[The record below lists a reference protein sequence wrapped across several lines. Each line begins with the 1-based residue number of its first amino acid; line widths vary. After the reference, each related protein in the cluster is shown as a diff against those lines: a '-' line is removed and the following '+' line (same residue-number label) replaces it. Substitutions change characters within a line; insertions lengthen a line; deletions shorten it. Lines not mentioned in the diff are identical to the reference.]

1 MRKRRVATAAVVA
14 AMVGVLGFSVP
25 AFAAGGY
32 GSVKV
37 TKNEAEKTITIGNEA
52 ITRTFSWQNNK
63 LKPGK
68 IENKLDKNGGGFTPA
83 EGSEEF
89 VIQPMTPADRTEPA
103 DGTLTSV
110 KPLPGKPAV
119 KPVLSGSE
127 YDKSQGEGG
136 KGDGAQYKYAI
147 DGDPNTYWASTKQE
161 AGTAHLIVDFGA
173 EKQVKSVVYT
183 ARNSNGS
190 YNCTG
195 AITKYKLYIWK
206 DGAWKDAPVAEG
218 EFANITTKGTGE
230 ITLADSVTTQ
240 KIKLVAVKSHMWDD
254 KQKNMYANVAE
265 LEVKNDKGENIL
277 APGSSDNSWKVE
289 VSSNSTNSGDNG
301 GPQAIIDGN
310 PSTYWHS
317 RYDQGEGEKK
327 LPATITIDRGNKKDQ
342 FQTVGYLSRPTD
354 SNGNWAEF
362 EVYASDDK
370 SKLFDEANKQQAEGG
385 STTFKPLYDGMYG
398 SANAGAKWNYFA
410 LKQPVDK
417 QYVGIKVLSGKG
429 NYAAASEVD
438 LFSGEFTTTVNKEN
452 GAIKASGLTVKD
464 CTETKVDGGTMLTF
478 TFDPFEFGTDSTA
491 TVEMKVVMYDGDH
504 FMRKWI
510 ELKTTDKETRVKFI
524 DGEHLNVGKDDTTW
538 TIPTD
543 NSGVVQMPK
552 ERANLGQPFYI
563 NGMFFGSE
571 FPVADTQIVSE
582 GDAGKTARSRYWTG
596 KNFGDFKRDGQLTT
610 DGKYVS
616 WQTVCGASHSDGSD
630 IKVVQSDFFAY
641 VDAISKPSDF
651 RIQYNSWFDNMMF
664 IDDENIIESFKAVDK
679 HLSETGVRPLESYVV
694 DDGWNNYRPAE
705 GQLMGPDDIR
715 RNGEGVNT
723 DGFWTFNSKFPDG
736 LTPSSSLVKKLG
748 SNFGVWI
755 GPRGGYNYYGQ
766 LAGIMANAGK
776 GSEAG
781 GSIDVA
787 DQRYVTNF
795 KDMAID
801 WMKQYDVNYWK
812 WDGFADKAQYNAF
825 NKGDSVA
832 GYDANHQHMY
842 GGPNGY
848 FHSTDL
854 WEKWIVLFDEVWK
867 TADEEQIKDLWVSL
881 TCYVNPSPWFLQ
893 WSNSVWIQCVGDRG
907 EVHGGAGDDKM
918 NAMLTYRD
926 ACYYEFINTN
936 QYQFPL
942 ASVYNHDPIYGK
954 EGTGINAD
962 SMNGEQFRNYLF
974 MQGTRGTAFW
984 ELYYSDS
991 LFNDEKY
998 LINADF
1004 LEWEEKNFKMLRN
1017 AKWIGGDPAPNAG
1030 LTSGTTVTEKGVQNA
1045 YGFAGFNNAGDEG
1058 IISMRNPDNVEQ
1070 TITFKL
1076 DAGIG
1081 CTSEGTYQVVRDHVY
1096 TEKGQAAAEAPK
1108 TINHGETVTVKLKP
1122 GETQVWHLSKN
1133 GDTTAPTL
1141 SKLYTEN
1148 NTTMRVQASEHVYGA
1163 QFEVYIDG
1171 KKVELG
1177 EDAIKAYADLK
1188 TFDITLPS
1196 APADGVTVEVKATAG
1211 ADAAGNALEGAKID
1225 RTFHTDNIVGQVSN
1239 PECPNLATQA
1249 GSIKGT
1255 NGFAAVATVNSAA
1268 PGTVLI
1274 SQGSEWELGVNADG
1288 YAYFTVGD
1296 VTAASQTKVAG
1307 ATSIAGVREN
1317 NGMLKVYVGGEIDGN
1332 GYDAAKSVEHNVSA
1346 APIKV
1351 NNKGVVAKATV
1362 YDRSLGYD
1370 EIPAAP
1376 LAELVE
1382 TVKALKDKVTEKSWT
1397 DNNIDTLLE
1406 AAKAAL
1412 TGNDPAVQ
1420 QQAYDALLEGYGKLV
1435 PGLGEPQP
1443 ENLALDKIPTASWL
1457 PGKDGTG
1464 SVENSG
1470 RPLSKATDGEFDSAD
1485 TYAIFGNDAA
1495 KKPAYM
1501 QIDLGEGA
1509 NIEDVKLYRYWTDG
1523 RTYADTALVV
1533 SNDPEFA
1540 NIKAE
1545 DVLYYSYKDEDN
1557 KDVFDLGVNATKQTY
1572 QETKDGKTIFES
1584 NGKPVTARYVRLYGN
1599 GKVDNGVAAAGD
1611 NHIVELLVN
1620 GTRTVK
1626 LGDPYGVDAL
1636 DALIQ
1641 RGDAAMKDKADYTD
1655 ESIKKLE
1662 EALAPAKELSEK
1674 VHEQI
1679 EAQEFETAYG
1689 EFNAVRDALQVA
1701 LGCLELKPVEPGPGP
1716 DSQPTYVT
1724 VTFDD
1729 MVDGTANKEVKVLKG
1744 SKVSKPEDPVRE
1756 GYAFAGWYADEAL
1769 TEAYDF
1775 GSAVNE
1781 DTVLY
1786 AKWTEDG
1793 GSEQPEPPVDPEDP
1807 NKPGKPE
1814 DPNKPGDPGKPED
1827 PNKPGKPG
1835 AGNKPS
1841 KPGLPQTGDNTL
1853 FMVGGIMVVAVAAL
1867 VAGFYLKR
1875 RRS

>member
-1 MRKRRVATAAVVA
+1 
-14 AMVGVLGFSVP
+14 
-25 AFAAGGY
+25 
-32 GSVKV
+32 
-37 TKNEAEKTITIGNEA
+37 
-52 ITRTFSWQNNK
+52 
-63 LKPGK
+63 
-68 IENKLDKNGGGFTPA
+68 
-83 EGSEEF
+83 
-89 VIQPMTPADRTEPA
+89 MTPVDRTEPA
-103 DGTLTSV
+103 GGILTSV
-110 KPLPGKPAV
+110 KPQSGKPFV
-119 KPVLSGSE
+119 EPVLSGSK
-127 YDKSQGEGG
+127 YDGKPDEGG

-147 DGDPNTYWASTKQE
+147 DGNPNTYWASTKQE
-161 AGTAHLIVDFGA
+161 AGTAHLIVDFGV
-173 EKQVKSVVYT
+173 EREVESVVYT
-183 ARNSNGS
+183 ARKNSEQNNYES
-190 YNCTG
+190 TG
-195 AITKYKLYIWK
+195 AITKYQLFVWK
-206 DGAWKDAPVAEG
+206 DGGWKKEPVAEG
-218 EFANITTKGTGE
+218 IFADVTSTGKGT
-230 ITLADSVTTQ
+230 ITLNSAVATQ
-240 KIKLVAVKSHMWDD
+240 KIKLVAVESYMW
-254 KQKNMYANVAE
+254 QSAQENMYANVAE
-265 LEVKNDKGENIL
+265 LEVKNGKGENIL
-277 APGSSDNSWKVE
+277 APSSSNNSWKVE

-370 SKLFDEANKQQAEGG
+370 SKLFDEANKQQAKGG

-429 NYAAASEVD
+429 NFAAAAEVD

-524 DGEHLNVGKDDTTW
+524 DGEHLTVGKDDTTW

-543 NSGVVQMPK
+543 RGGIVQMK
-552 ERANLGQPFYI
+552 MERSILGQPMYI

-571 FPVADTQIVSE
+571 FPEADTQIL
-582 GDAGKTARSRYWTG
+582 DNLARSRYWSG
-596 KNFGDFKRDGQLTT
+596 KNFADFQRDGQLTSGSENAKD

-616 WQTVCGASHSDGSD
+616 WQTVCGATHSDGSD
-630 IKVVQSDFFAY
+630 MNVIQTDFY
-641 VDAISKPSDF
+641 SYITSISKPSDF
-651 RIQYNSWFDNMMF
+651 RIQYNSWFDNMMK

-679 HLSETGVRPLESYVV
+679 NLSETGVRPLESYVV
-694 DDGWNNYRPAE
+694 DDGWNQYRKQKTDYISGEPLAQNGPLE
-705 GQLMGPDDIR
+705 GPY
-715 RNGEGVNT
+715 GVNT
-723 DGFWTFNSKFPDG
+723 SGFWQFNNKFPQG
-736 LTPSSSLVKKLG
+736 LTPSSSLVQKLG

-755 GPRGGYNYYGQ
+755 GPRGGYNFFTN
-766 LAGIMANAGK
+766 LADIISAKGNGSKAGR
-776 GSEAG
+776 
-781 GSIDVA
+781 SIDVA
-787 DQRYVTNF
+787 DARYVKKF
-795 KDMAID
+795 QEMAID
-801 WMKQYDVNYWK
+801 WMNEYKVNYWK
-812 WDGFADKAQYNAF
+812 WDGFADNAQYDDPIF
-825 NKGDSVA
+825 PQGEDVVGYSETNK
-832 GYDANHQHMY
+832 HMY

-848 FHSTDL
+848 FHVTDL
-854 WEKWIVLFDEVWK
+854 WEKWINLFDNVWK
-867 TADEEQIKDLWVSL
+867 TADEKQIEDLWISI

-893 WSNSVWIQCVGDRG
+893 WTNSVWMQCHADRG
-907 EVHGGAGDDKM
+907 EVSNSVLDDKM
-918 NAMLTYRD
+918 NNMLTYRD
-926 ACYYEFINTN
+926 AAYYEFVVDHKF
-936 QYQFPL
+936 QFPL
-942 ASVYNHDPIYGK
+942 ANLYNHDPIYGQ
-954 EGTGINAD
+954 EGTNITAD
-962 SMNGEQFRNYLF
+962 SMNGEQFRNYLY
-974 MQGTRGTAFW
+974 MMGTRGTAFW

-991 LFNDEKY
+991 LFDDEKY

-1004 LEWEEKNFKMLRN
+1004 LEWEEGNFGMLRN
-1017 AKWIGGDPAPNAG
+1017 AKWIGGTPSSAVQLGTIQGAPG
-1030 LTSGTTVTEKGVQNA
+1030 EQNA
-1045 YGFAGFNNAGDEG
+1045 YGFAGFNNDGDEG
-1058 IISMRNPDNVEQ
+1058 IISMRNPATVKKELKFTLNESVGCKVEGEY
-1070 TITFKL
+1070 K
-1076 DAGIG
+1076 
-1081 CTSEGTYQVVRDHVY
+1081 VVLDHVY
-1096 TEKGQAAAEAPK
+1096 TEKGKTAFEAPE
-1108 TINHGETVTVKLKP
+1108 IVQFGHGITVILQP
-1122 GETQVWHLSKN
+1122 GETQIWHLSKG
-1133 GDTTAPTL
+1133 GDTKAPKL

-1148 NTTMRVQASEHVYGA
+1148 NTTMRVQASEHVYNA
-1163 QFEVYIDG
+1163 NFEVRVDG

-1177 EDAIKAYADLK
+1177 KDAIKAYADLK
-1188 TFDITLPS
+1188 TFDITLTD
-1196 APADGVTVEVKATAG
+1196 APADGVTVEVEATAG
-1211 ADAAGNALEGAKID
+1211 ADAAGNALNGAKIGA
-1225 RTFHTDNIVGQVSN
+1225 TFHTDNIVGQVSN
-1239 PECPNLATQA
+1239 PKCPNLATQA

-1274 SQGSEWELGVNADG
+1274 SQGNEWKLGVNADG

-1296 VTAASQTKVAG
+1296 VTATSQTKVAG
-1307 ATSIAGVREN
+1307 VTSIAGVREN

-1332 GYDAAKSVEHNVSA
+1332 GYDAAKSVEHNVNA

-1397 DNNIDTLLE
+1397 DNNIDMLLE

-1435 PGLGEPQP
+1435 PGLGEPKP
-1443 ENLALDKIPTASWL
+1443 ENLALSKTPTAGWL
-1457 PGKDGTG
+1457 PGSSQNPSDAI
-1464 SVENSG
+1464 NSA
-1470 RPLSKATDGEFDSAD
+1470 RDINRVTDGKLFDGD
-1485 TYAIFGNDAA
+1485 YAIFGKDGANE
-1495 KKPAYM
+1495 PAYL

-1509 NIEDVKLYRYWTDG
+1509 NIDSVTLWRYKDY
-1523 RTYADTALVV
+1523 TYADTALVV
-1533 SNDPEFA
+1533 SNDPKFSE
-1540 NIKAE
+1540 IKAE
-1545 DVLYYSYKDEDN
+1545 DVLYYTHSNEN
-1557 KDVFDLGVNATKQTY
+1557 EKDVFKLGVDAKDGTLY
-1572 QETKDGKTIFES
+1572 QETEEGKELFKS
-1584 NGKPVTARYVRLYGN
+1584 NGSSIKARYIRLYGN
-1599 GKVDNGVAAAGD
+1599 GKMDNGTATQGD
-1611 NHIVELLVN
+1611 NHIYELQVM
-1620 GTRTVK
+1620 GTRDGY

-1636 DALIQ
+1636 NALIQ

-1662 EALAPAKELSEK
+1662 EALALAKKLSEK

-1679 EAQEFETAYG
+1679 EAQEFKTAYG
-1689 EFNAVRDALQVA
+1689 EFNEVRDALQVA

-1716 DSQPTYVT
+1716 DSQPTYVK

-1729 MVDGTANKEVKVLKG
+1729 MVDGTDNKVVEVLKG

-1756 GYAFAGWYADEAL
+1756 GYTFAGWYADEAL

-1775 GSAVNE
+1775 GSPVNE

-1793 GSEQPEPPVDPEDP
+1793 GAEKPEPPVDPEDP

-1827 PNKPGKPG
+1827 PNKPGKPEDPG
-1835 AGNKPS
+1835 KPVDPNKPGKPGADNKPG

>member
-1 MRKRRVATAAVVA
+1 MVNAVRHEPGD
-14 AMVGVLGFSVP
+14 GVLTS
-25 AFAAGGY
+25 
-32 GSVKV
+32 
-37 TKNEAEKTITIGNEA
+37 IM
-52 ITRTFSWQNNK
+52 
-63 LKPGK
+63 PG
-68 IENKLDKNGGGFTPA
+68 T
-83 EGSEEF
+83 
-89 VIQPMTPADRTEPA
+89 
-103 DGTLTSV
+103 
-110 KPLPGKPAV
+110 
-119 KPVLSGSE
+119 
-127 YDKSQGEGG
+127 
-136 KGDGAQYKYAI
+136 
-147 DGDPNTYWASTKQE
+147 
-161 AGTAHLIVDFGA
+161 
-173 EKQVKSVVYT
+173 
-183 ARNSNGS
+183 
-190 YNCTG
+190 NCT
-195 AITKYKLYIWK
+195 
-206 DGAWKDAPVAEG
+206 
-218 EFANITTKGTGE
+218 
-230 ITLADSVTTQ
+230 
-240 KIKLVAVKSHMWDD
+240 
-254 KQKNMYANVAE
+254 
-265 LEVKNDKGENIL
+265 
-277 APGSSDNSWKVE
+277 KVE
-289 VSSNSTNSGDNG
+289 VSSTMTENG
-301 GPQAIIDGN
+301 VKPENAIDGDET
-310 PSTYWHS
+310 TYWCSDLNQNGVQNENIVIRLGSKKKVKTVEYVARFDSNFHYGCTGRIDKYVIEYWDGTQWVKGKEGCWTYTDSDCTQIVTFGSAVTTDKIRLKAIASHYPTDSGKNKAMNVAEIDVKDESGKSLIVRKADQENWTITSTSVQNNDGNGVEALIDGDFATYFHS
-317 RYDQGEGEKK
+317 AYKNEGHAGTVNE
-327 LPATITIDRGNKKDQ
+327 LPVNVTIDRGAAGKDTP
-342 FQTVGYLSRPTD
+342 FQTIGYAGRNNGANT
-354 SNGNWAEF
+354 NGNVKRFA
-362 EVYASDDK
+362 VYASNEESALYND
-370 SKLFDEANKQQAEGG
+370 ANKKGEFKVDYTGAYGAGG
-385 STTFKPLYDGMYG
+385 QKMI
-398 SANAGAKWNYFA
+398 YFG
-410 LKQPVDK
+410 LDNPVTDA
-417 QYVGIKVLSGKG
+417 QYVGISFLEGISNDGSKIAAGSEIALYNGKFT
-429 NYAAASEVD
+429 SVPEVGGSD
-438 LFSGEFTTTVNKEN
+438 
-452 GAIKASGLTVKD
+452 IKASDLIVKD

-478 TFDPFEFGTDSTA
+478 SFEPFTFGEDEAA

-664 IDDENIIESFKAVDK
+664 IDDENIIESFKEVDK
-679 HLSETGVRPLESYVV
+679 ELSETGIRPLESYVV

-748 SNFGVWI
+748 SNFGVWV

-776 GSEAG
+776 GSKAG

-825 NKGDSVA
+825 KKGDSVA
-832 GYDANHQHMY
+832 GYDASHQHMY

-907 EVHGGAGDDKM
+907 EVHGGAGNDKM

-926 ACYYEFINTN
+926 ACYYEFINSN
-936 QYQFPL
+936 QFQFPL
-942 ASVYNHDPIYGK
+942 ANVYNHDPIYGK

-1070 TITFKL
+1070 TIEFNL

-1108 TINHGETVTVKLKP
+1108 TINHGDTVTVKLKP
-1122 GETQVWHLSKN
+1122 GETQIWHLSKN

-1163 QFEVYIDG
+1163 QFEVFVNG
-1171 KKVELG
+1171 QKVQLAA
-1177 EDAIKAYADLK
+1177 DAVKAYADLK
-1188 TFDITLPS
+1188 TFDITLSS

-1211 ADAAGNALEGAKID
+1211 ADAAGNALKGAKID

-1296 VTAASQTKVAG
+1296 VTATSQTKVAG

-1332 GYDAAKSVEHNVSA
+1332 GYDAAKSVEHNVNA

-1351 NNKGVVAKATV
+1351 NNEEGVVAKATV

-1397 DNNIDTLLE
+1397 DNNIDMLLE

-1435 PGLGEPQP
+1435 PGLGEPKP
-1443 ENLALDKIPTASWL
+1443 ENLALSKTPTAGWL
-1457 PGKDGTG
+1457 PGSSQNPSDAI
-1464 SVENSG
+1464 NSA
-1470 RPLSKATDGEFDSAD
+1470 RDINRVTDGKLFDGD
-1485 TYAIFGNDAA
+1485 YAIFGKDGANE
-1495 KKPAYM
+1495 PAYL

-1509 NIEDVKLYRYWTDG
+1509 NIDSVTLWCYKDY
-1523 RTYADTALVV
+1523 TYADTALVV
-1533 SNDPEFA
+1533 SNDPKFSE
-1540 NIKAE
+1540 IKAE
-1545 DVLYYSYKDEDN
+1545 DVLYYTHSNEN
-1557 KDVFDLGVNATKQTY
+1557 EKDVFKLGVDAKDGTLY
-1572 QETKDGKTIFES
+1572 QETEEGKELFKS
-1584 NGKPVTARYVRLYGN
+1584 NGSSIKARYIRLYGN
-1599 GKVDNGVAAAGD
+1599 GKMDNGTATQGD
-1611 NHIVELLVN
+1611 NHIYELQVM
-1620 GTRTVK
+1620 GTRDGY

-1636 DALIQ
+1636 NALIQ

-1662 EALAPAKELSEK
+1662 EALALAKELSEK
-1674 VHEQI
+1674 VREQI
-1679 EAQEFETAYG
+1679 ETQKFDVTYG

-1701 LGCLELKPVEPGPGP
+1701 LGCLEMRPVEPGPGP

-1744 SKVSKPEDPVRE
+1744 SKVAKPEDPVRE
-1756 GYAFAGWYADEAL
+1756 GYAFVGWYADEAL
-1769 TEAYDF
+1769 SEAYDF
-1775 GSAVNE
+1775 GSPVNE

-1793 GSEQPEPPVDPEDP
+1793 GAEKPEPPVD
-1807 NKPGKPE
+1807 PE

-1827 PNKPGKPG
+1827 PNKPGKPEDP
-1835 AGNKPS
+1835 NKPGKPGADNKPG

-1853 FMVGGIMVVAVAAL
+1853 FMVGGIVVVAVAAL

>member
-1 MRKRRVATAAVVA
+1 
-14 AMVGVLGFSVP
+14 
-25 AFAAGGY
+25 
-32 GSVKV
+32 
-37 TKNEAEKTITIGNEA
+37 
-52 ITRTFSWQNNK
+52 
-63 LKPGK
+63 
-68 IENKLDKNGGGFTPA
+68 
-83 EGSEEF
+83 
-89 VIQPMTPADRTEPA
+89 MTPVDRTEPA
-103 DGTLTSV
+103 GGILTSV
-110 KPLPGKPAV
+110 KPQSGKPFV
-119 KPVLSGSE
+119 EPVLSGSE
-127 YDKSQGEGG
+127 YDGKPGEGG

-147 DGDPNTYWASTKQE
+147 DGNPNTYWASTKQE

-173 EKQVKSVVYT
+173 EKQVRSVVYT

-195 AITKYKLYIWK
+195 AITKYKLYVWK
-206 DGAWKDAPVAEG
+206 AGAWKDVPVAEG

-240 KIKLVAVKSHMWDD
+240 KIKLVAVESYMW
-254 KQKNMYANVAE
+254 QPAQENMYANVAE
-265 LEVKNDKGENIL
+265 LEVKNEKGENIL
-277 APGSSDNSWKVE
+277 APSSSNNSWKVE

-370 SKLFDEANKQQAEGG
+370 SKLFDEANKQQAKGG

-429 NYAAASEVD
+429 NFAAAAEVD
-438 LFSGEFTTTVNKEN
+438 LFSGEFTTTVNKES
-452 GAIKASGLTVKD
+452 GAIKASDLTVKD

-478 TFDPFEFGTDSTA
+478 TFNPFTFGKDAAA
-491 TVEMKVVMYDGDH
+491 TVEQKVVMYDGDH

-510 ELKTTDKETRVKFI
+510 ELKTTDTEARVKFI
-524 DGEHLNVGKDDTTW
+524 DGERLNVNKDDKTW
-538 TIPTD
+538 TAPR
-543 NSGVVQMPK
+543 NKGGVVAMEMDK
-552 ERANLGQPFYI
+552 SVLGQPVYI
-563 NGMFFGSE
+563 NGMFFGCE
-571 FPVADTQIVSE
+571 FPEADTQIMDEV
-582 GDAGKTARSRYWTG
+582 ARSRYWTG
-596 KNFGDFKRDGQLTT
+596 KNFADFERDGQLTK
-610 DGKYVS
+610 DGEFVS
-616 WQTVCGASHSDGSD
+616 WETVCGATHSDGSD
-630 IKVVQSDFFAY
+630 MNVIQTDFYAY
-641 VDAISKPSDF
+641 ITSISKPSDF

-679 HLSETGVRPLESYVV
+679 ELSETGVRPLESYVV
-694 DDGWNNYRPAE
+694 DDGWNQYRATTNQYTTGE
-705 GQLMGPDDIR
+705 DLR
-715 RNGEGVNT
+715 RNGSVDEPLGINT
-723 DGFWTFNSKFPDG
+723 SGFWQFNNKFPDG
-736 LTPSSSLVKKLG
+736 LTPSSNLVHKLG
-748 SNFGVWI
+748 SEFGVWI
-755 GPRGGYNYYGQ
+755 GPRGGYNYYDN
-766 LAGIMANAGK
+766 LANIIAKAGN
-776 GSEAG
+776 GSSAG
-781 GSIDVA
+781 RSIDVA
-787 DQRYVTNF
+787 DQRYVDKF
-795 KDMAID
+795 GDMAVD
-801 WMKQYDVNYWK
+801 WMQKYGVNYWK
-812 WDGFADKAQYNAF
+812 WDGFADGGQYGAF
-825 NKGDSVA
+825 TSGEDHARYNEA
-832 GYDANHQHMY
+832 HQHME
-842 GGPNGY
+842 GGPHHFY
-848 FHSTDL
+848 HVTDL
-854 WEKWIVLFDEVWK
+854 WEKWIVLFDRVWD
-867 TADEEQIKDLWVSL
+867 TASAKQIEDLWVSL

-893 WSNSVWIQCVGDRG
+893 WSNSVWIQCTLDRG
-907 EVHGGAGDDKM
+907 DVDNGLLHDKM
-918 NAMLTYRD
+918 NTMLTYRD
-926 ACYYEFINTN
+926 ACYYDFLKNHEF
-936 QYQFPL
+936 QFPL
-942 ASVYNHDPIYGK
+942 ANLYNHDPVYGK

-962 SMNGEQFRNYLF
+962 SMNGEQFRNYLY
-974 MQGTRGTAFW
+974 MMGTRGTAFW

-998 LINADF
+998 LVNADF
-1004 LEWEEKNFKMLRN
+1004 LAWEEGNFDMLRN
-1017 AKWIGGDPAPNAG
+1017 AKMIGAGSPASQVKLG
-1030 LTSGTTVTEKGVQNA
+1030 GIGSSGTYNT

-1058 IISMRNPDNVEQ
+1058 IISMRNPDTVAKELVFTLNEGV
-1070 TITFKL
+1070 
-1076 DAGIG
+1076 G
-1081 CTSEGTYQVVRDHVY
+1081 CTSNGTYHVVLDHVY
-1096 TEKGQAAAEAPK
+1096 TEKGKKAAEAPK
-1108 TINHGETVTVKLKP
+1108 TVQFGQKVSITLQP
-1122 GETQVWHLSKN
+1122 GETQIWHLSKD
-1133 GDTTAPTL
+1133 GDTVAPTL

-1211 ADAAGNALEGAKID
+1211 ADAAGNALKGAKID

-1239 PECPNLATQA
+1239 PKCPNLATQA

-1255 NGFAAVATVNSAA
+1255 NGFAAVATVNSAT

-1296 VTAASQTKVAG
+1296 VTATSQTKVAG
-1307 ATSIAGVREN
+1307 VTSIAGVREN

-1351 NNKGVVAKATV
+1351 NNEEGVVAKATV

-1382 TVKALKDKVTEKSWT
+1382 TVEGLQNKVTEKSWT
-1397 DNNIDTLLE
+1397 DNNIDALLE
-1406 AAKAAL
+1406 AARAAL

-1435 PGLGEPQP
+1435 PGLGEPKP
-1443 ENLALDKIPTASWL
+1443 ENLALSKTPTAGWL
-1457 PGKDGTG
+1457 PGSSQNPSDAI
-1464 SVENSG
+1464 NSA
-1470 RPLSKATDGEFDSAD
+1470 RDINRVTDGKLFDGD
-1485 TYAIFGNDAA
+1485 YAIFGKDGANE
-1495 KKPAYM
+1495 PAYL

-1509 NIEDVKLYRYWTDG
+1509 NIDSVTLWRYKDY
-1523 RTYADTALVV
+1523 TYADTALVV
-1533 SNDPEFA
+1533 SNDPKFSE
-1540 NIKAE
+1540 IKAE
-1545 DVLYYSYKDEDN
+1545 DVLYYTHSNEN
-1557 KDVFDLGVNATKQTY
+1557 EKDVFKLGVDAKDGTLY
-1572 QETKDGKTIFES
+1572 QETEEGKELFKS
-1584 NGKPVTARYVRLYGN
+1584 NGSSIKARYIRLYGN
-1599 GKVDNGVAAAGD
+1599 GKMDNGTATQGD
-1611 NHIVELLVN
+1611 NHIYELQVM
-1620 GTRTVK
+1620 GTRDGY

-1641 RGDAAMKDKADYTD
+1641 RGDAAMKDKADYID

-1662 EALAPAKELSEK
+1662 EALALAKELSEK

-1716 DSQPTYVT
+1716 DPQPTYVT

-1729 MVDGTANKEVKVLKG
+1729 MVDGTANKEIKVLKG
-1744 SKVSKPEDPVRE
+1744 SKVAKPEDPVRE
-1756 GYAFAGWYADEAL
+1756 GYTFAGWYADEAL

-1793 GSEQPEPPVDPEDP
+1793 GSEKPEPPVD
-1807 NKPGKPE
+1807 PE

-1827 PNKPGKPG
+1827 PNKPGKPEDP
-1835 AGNKPS
+1835 NKPVDPNTPGKPGADNKPG

>member
-147 DGDPNTYWASTKQE
+147 DGNPATYWASTQQK
-161 AGTAHLIVDFGA
+161 AGTAHLIVDFGV
-173 EKQVKSVVYT
+173 EREVRSVVYT
-183 ARNSNGS
+183 ARKNTEQNNYES
-190 YNCTG
+190 TG
-195 AITKYKLYIWK
+195 AITKYQLFVWK
-206 DGAWKDAPVAEG
+206 DGDWKKEPVAEG
-218 EFANITTKGTGE
+218 TFADVTSTGKGT
-230 ITLADSVTTQ
+230 ITLNSAVATQ
-240 KIKLVAVKSHMWDD
+240 KIKLVAVESYMW
-254 KQKNMYANVAE
+254 QSAQENMYANVAE
-265 LEVKNDKGENIL
+265 LEVKNGKGENIL
-277 APGSSDNSWKVE
+277 APSSSDNSWKVE

-327 LPATITIDRGNKKDQ
+327 LPATITIDRGNKKQ

-354 SNGNWAEF
+354 SNGNWTEF

-370 SKLFDEANKQQAEGG
+370 SKLFDEANKQQAEDG

-410 LKQPVDK
+410 LKQPVNK

-429 NYAAASEVD
+429 NFAAAAEVD
-438 LFSGEFTTTVNKEN
+438 LFSGKFTTTVNKEN
-452 GAIKASGLTVKD
+452 GAIKASGLIVKD

-478 TFDPFEFGTDSTA
+478 TFDPFEFGTDSAA

-524 DGEHLNVGKDDTTW
+524 DGERLKVAEGAKTW
-538 TIPTD
+538 TAPRD
-543 NSGVVQMPK
+543 KGGVVAMEMDK
-552 ERANLGQPFYI
+552 SVLGQPVYI
-563 NGMFFGSE
+563 NGMFFGCE
-571 FPVADTQIVSE
+571 FPEADTQIMDEV
-582 GDAGKTARSRYWTG
+582 ARSRYWTG
-596 KNFGDFKRDGQLTT
+596 KNFADFERDGQLTK
-610 DGKYVS
+610 DGEFVS
-616 WQTVCGASHSDGSD
+616 WETVCGATHSDGSD
-630 IKVVQSDFFAY
+630 MNVIQTDFYAY
-641 VDAISKPSDF
+641 ITSISKPSDF

-679 HLSETGVRPLESYVV
+679 ELSETGVRPLESYVV
-694 DDGWNNYRPAE
+694 DDGWNQYRATTNQYTT
-705 GQLMGPDDIR
+705 GDDLR
-715 RNGEGVNT
+715 RNGSVDEPLGINT
-723 DGFWTFNSKFPDG
+723 SGFWQFNNKFPDG
-736 LTPSSSLVKKLG
+736 LTPSSNLVHKLG
-748 SNFGVWI
+748 SEFGVWI
-755 GPRGGYNYYGQ
+755 GPRGGYNYYDN
-766 LAGIMANAGK
+766 LANIIAKAGN
-776 GSEAG
+776 GSSAG

-787 DQRYVTNF
+787 DQRYVDKF
-795 KDMAID
+795 GDMAVD
-801 WMKQYDVNYWK
+801 WMQKYGVNYWK
-812 WDGFADKAQYNAF
+812 WDGFADGGQYGAF
-825 NKGDSVA
+825 TSGEDHARYNEA
-832 GYDANHQHMY
+832 HQHME
-842 GGPNGY
+842 GGPHHFY
-848 FHSTDL
+848 HVTDL
-854 WEKWIVLFDEVWK
+854 WEKWIVLFDRVWD
-867 TADEEQIKDLWVSL
+867 TASAKQIEDLWVSL

-893 WSNSVWIQCVGDRG
+893 WSNSVWIQCTLDRG
-907 EVHGGAGDDKM
+907 DVDNGLLHDKM
-918 NAMLTYRD
+918 NMMLTYRD
-926 ACYYEFINTN
+926 ACYYDFLKNHEF
-936 QYQFPL
+936 QFPL
-942 ASVYNHDPIYGK
+942 ANLYNHDPVYGK
-954 EGTGINAD
+954 EGTGIKAD
-962 SMNGEQFRNYLF
+962 SMNGEQFRNYLY
-974 MQGTRGTAFW
+974 MMGTRGTAFW

-998 LINADF
+998 LVNADF
-1004 LEWEEKNFKMLRN
+1004 LEWEEGNFDMLRN
-1017 AKWIGGDPAPNAG
+1017 AKMIGSGSPASQVKLGGIDAG
-1030 LTSGTTVTEKGVQNA
+1030 GTYST
-1045 YGFAGFNNAGDEG
+1045 YGFAGFNNDGDEG
-1058 IISMRNPDNVEQ
+1058 IISMRNPDTVAKELNFTLNEGV
-1070 TITFKL
+1070 
-1076 DAGIG
+1076 G
-1081 CTSEGTYQVVRDHVY
+1081 CTSDGTYHVVLDHVY
-1096 TEKGQAAAEAPK
+1096 TEKGKKAYEAPK
-1108 TINHGETVTVKLKP
+1108 AVQFGDVITVNLQP
-1122 GETQVWHLSKN
+1122 GETQIWHLSKD
-1133 GDTTAPTL
+1133 GDTVAPKL

-1148 NTTMRVQASEHVYGA
+1148 NTTMRVQASEHVYNA
-1163 QFEVYIDG
+1163 NFEVRVDG
-1171 KKVELG
+1171 KPVELG
-1177 EDAIKAYADLK
+1177 ENAIKAYADLK

-1249 GSIKGT
+1249 GSIKGA
-1255 NGFAAVATVNSAA
+1255 NGFAAVATVNNAA

-1296 VTAASQTKVAG
+1296 VTATSQTKVAG

-1443 ENLALDKIPTASWL
+1443 ENLALDKTPTAGWL
-1457 PGKDGTG
+1457 PGSSQNPSDAINPARDINR
-1464 SVENSG
+1464 V
-1470 RPLSKATDGEFDSAD
+1470 TDGKLFDGD
-1485 TYAIFGNDAA
+1485 YAIFGKDGANE
-1495 KKPAYM
+1495 PAYL

-1509 NIEDVKLYRYWTDG
+1509 NIDGVKLWRYKNY
-1523 RTYADTALVV
+1523 TYADTALVV
-1533 SNDPEFA
+1533 SNDQKFSE
-1540 NIKAE
+1540 IKAE
-1545 DVLYYSYKDEDN
+1545 DVLYYTYSNKNE
-1557 KDVFDLGVNATKQTY
+1557 KDVFNLGVDAKDGTLY
-1572 QETKDGKTIFES
+1572 QETEEGKELFKS
-1584 NGKPVTARYVRLYGN
+1584 NGSSIKARYIRLYGN
-1599 GKVDNGVAAAGD
+1599 GKMNNGTATQGD
-1611 NHIVELLVN
+1611 NHIYELQVM
-1620 GTRTVK
+1620 GTRDGY

-1662 EALAPAKELSEK
+1662 EALALAKVLSEK
-1674 VHEQI
+1674 VDEQI
-1679 EAQEFETAYG
+1679 ETQEFETTYG

-1729 MVDGTANKEVKVLKG
+1729 MVDGTDNKVVEVLKG

-1756 GYAFAGWYADEAL
+1756 GYTFAGWYADEAL

-1793 GSEQPEPPVDPEDP
+1793 GSEKPEPPVDPEDP

-1814 DPNKPGDPGKPED
+1814 DPNKPVD
-1827 PNKPGKPG
+1827 PNKPG
-1835 AGNKPS
+1835 

-1853 FMVGGIMVVAVAAL
+1853 VAVGAASAAGIAM
-1867 VAGFYLKR
+1867 VAAGAVVYR
-1875 RRS
+1875 RRKTQR

>member
-68 IENKLDKNGGGFTPA
+68 IKNKLDKNGGGFTPA

-89 VIQPMTPADRTEPA
+89 LIQPMTPVDRTEPA
-103 DGTLTSV
+103 DGILTSV
-110 KPLPGKPAV
+110 KPLPGKPFV
-119 KPVLSGSE
+119 EPVLSGSE
-127 YDKSQGEGG
+127 YDGKPGEGG

-173 EKQVKSVVYT
+173 EKQVNSVVYT

-195 AITKYKLYIWK
+195 AITKYKLYVWK
-206 DGAWKDAPVAEG
+206 DGAWKDTPVAEG
-218 EFANITTKGTGE
+218 EFANITTEGTGE

-254 KQKNMYANVAE
+254 EQENMYANVAE
-265 LEVKNDKGENIL
+265 LEVKNGKGENIL
-277 APGSSDNSWKVE
+277 APSSSNNSWKVE

-301 GPQAIIDGN
+301 GSQAIIDGN

-317 RYDQGEGEKK
+317 RYNDNGTGDKK
-327 LPATITIDRGNKKDQ
+327 LPATVTIDRGSKKDS
-342 FQTVGYLSRPTD
+342 FQTVGYLSRPSD
-354 SNGNWAEF
+354 ANGNWTEF
-362 EVYASDDK
+362 EVYASDQKD
-370 SKLFDEANKQQAEGG
+370 KLFTDVNKLKAEDG
-385 STTFKPLYDGMYG
+385 STTFRPQYDGMYG
-398 SANAGAKWNYFA
+398 AAGAKWNYFG
-410 LKQPVDK
+410 LKEPVTK
-417 QYVGIKVLSGKG
+417 QYVGIKILSGKG
-429 NYAAASEVD
+429 NFAAAAEVD
-438 LFSGEFTTTVNKEN
+438 LFSGKFTTTVNKEN
-452 GAIKASGLTVKD
+452 GAIKASDLTVKD

-478 TFDPFEFGTDSTA
+478 TFDPFEFGTDLAA

-524 DGEHLNVGKDDTTW
+524 DGERLKVAEGANTW
-538 TIPTD
+538 TAPRD
-543 NSGVVQMPK
+543 KGGVVAMEMDK
-552 ERANLGQPFYI
+552 SVLGQPVYI
-563 NGMFFGSE
+563 NGMFFGCE
-571 FPVADTQIVSE
+571 FPEADTQIMDEV
-582 GDAGKTARSRYWTG
+582 ARSRYWTG
-596 KNFGDFKRDGQLTT
+596 KNFADFERDGQLTK
-610 DGKYVS
+610 DGEFVS
-616 WQTVCGASHSDGSD
+616 WETVCGATHSDGSD
-630 IKVVQSDFFAY
+630 MNVIQTDFYAY
-641 VDAISKPSDF
+641 ITSISKPSDF

-679 HLSETGVRPLESYVV
+679 ELSETGVRPLESYVV
-694 DDGWNNYRPAE
+694 DDGWNQYRATTNQYTT
-705 GQLMGPDDIR
+705 GDDLR
-715 RNGEGVNT
+715 RNGSVDEPLGINT
-723 DGFWTFNSKFPDG
+723 SGFWQFNNKFPDG
-736 LTPSSSLVKKLG
+736 LTPSSNLVHKLG
-748 SNFGVWI
+748 SEFGVWI
-755 GPRGGYNYYGQ
+755 GPRGGYNYCDN
-766 LAGIMANAGK
+766 LANIIAQAGN
-776 GSEAG
+776 GSSAG
-781 GSIDVA
+781 RSIDVA
-787 DQRYVTNF
+787 DQRYVDKF
-795 KDMAID
+795 GDMAVD
-801 WMKQYDVNYWK
+801 WMQKYGVNYWK
-812 WDGFADKAQYNAF
+812 WDGFADGGQYGAF
-825 NKGDSVA
+825 TSGEDHARYNEA
-832 GYDANHQHMY
+832 HQHME
-842 GGPNGY
+842 GGPHHFY
-848 FHSTDL
+848 HVTDL
-854 WEKWIVLFDEVWK
+854 WEKWIVLFDRVWD
-867 TADEEQIKDLWVSL
+867 TASAEQIEDLWVSL

-893 WSNSVWIQCVGDRG
+893 WSNSVWIQCTLDRG
-907 EVHGGAGDDKM
+907 DVDNGLLHDKM
-918 NAMLTYRD
+918 NTMLTYRD
-926 ACYYEFINTN
+926 ACYYDFLKNHEF
-936 QYQFPL
+936 QFPL
-942 ASVYNHDPIYGK
+942 ANLYNHDPVYGR
-954 EGTGINAD
+954 EGTGIKAD
-962 SMNGEQFRNYLF
+962 SMNGEQFRNYLY
-974 MQGTRGTAFW
+974 MMGTRGTAFW

-998 LINADF
+998 LVNADF
-1004 LEWEEKNFKMLRN
+1004 LEWEEGNFDMLRN
-1017 AKWIGGDPAPNAG
+1017 AKMIGSGSPASQVKLGGIDAG
-1030 LTSGTTVTEKGVQNA
+1030 GTYST
-1045 YGFAGFNNAGDEG
+1045 YGFAGFNNDGDEG
-1058 IISMRNPDNVEQ
+1058 IISMRNPGTTAMELKFTV
-1070 TITFKL
+1070 

-1081 CTSEGTYQVVRDHVY
+1081 CTFEGTYHVVRDHVY
-1096 TEKGQAAAEAPK
+1096 TEKGKEAANAPATVQYGQEV
-1108 TINHGETVTVKLKP
+1108 TITLQP
-1122 GETQVWHLSKN
+1122 GETQIWHLSKG

-1148 NTTMRVQASEHVYGA
+1148 NTTMRVQASEHVYSA

-1177 EDAIKAYADLK
+1177 KDAIKAYADLK
-1188 TFDITLPS
+1188 TFDITLPF

-1211 ADAAGNALEGAKID
+1211 ADAAGNALDGAKIGA
-1225 RTFHTDNIVGQVSN
+1225 TFHTDNIVGQVSN
-1239 PECPNLATQA
+1239 PECPNLAAQA

-1274 SQGSEWELGVNADG
+1274 SQGNEWKLGVNADG

-1296 VTAASQTKVAG
+1296 VTATSQTKVAG
-1307 ATSIAGVREN
+1307 VTSIAGVREN

-1351 NNKGVVAKATV
+1351 NDKGVVAKATV

-1382 TVKALKDKVTEKSWT
+1382 TVKALKDKVTKESWDAAGMTDLVARAEEALKST
-1397 DNNIDTLLE
+1397 AEN
-1406 AAKAAL
+1406 AAEL
-1412 TGNDPAVQ
+1412 Q
-1420 QQAYDALLEGYGKLV
+1420 QQAYDKLLEGYKKLV
-1435 PGLGEPQP
+1435 PGLVEPKQ
-1443 ENLALDKIPTASWL
+1443 ENLALNKRPTASWL
-1457 PGKDGTG
+1457 PGSGVTDSAENTG
-1464 SVENSG
+1464 S
-1470 RPLSKATDGEFDSAD
+1470 PLANATDGSFESDGKH
-1485 TYAIFGNDAA
+1485 AIFGKDAA

-1509 NIEDVKLYRYWTDG
+1509 NIENVKLYRYWSDS

-1533 SNDPEFA
+1533 SNDPEF
-1540 NIKAE
+1540 KQK
-1545 DVLYYSYKDEDN
+1545 DVLYYSYQDVNN
-1557 KDVFDLGVNATKQTY
+1557 KDVFGLGEQATERTY
-1572 QETKDGKTIFES
+1572 AETSEGKVLYTAS
-1584 NGKPVTARYVRLYGN
+1584 DKPLKARYVRLYGN
-1599 GKVDNGVAAAGD
+1599 GKVVNNAAAAGD

-1620 GTRTVK
+1620 GTRDVS

-1636 DALIQ
+1636 DALIK
-1641 RGDAAMKDKADYTD
+1641 RGDAAMQDKADYTD

-1679 EAQEFETAYG
+1679 KTQKFDVTYG
-1689 EFNAVRDALQVA
+1689 KFNAVRDALQVA
-1701 LGCLELKPVEPGPGP
+1701 LGCLVMRPIEPGPGP
-1716 DSQPTYVT
+1716 DPQPTYVT

-1729 MVDGTANKEVKVLKG
+1729 MVDGTDNKMVEVRKG
-1744 SKVSKPEDPVRE
+1744 STVSKPEDPVRE
-1756 GYAFAGWYADEAL
+1756 GYTFAGWYADEAL

-1781 DTVLY
+1781 DTTLY

-1793 GSEQPEPPVDPEDP
+1793 GSEQPNPPVD
-1807 NKPGKPE
+1807 PE

-1835 AGNKPS
+1835 ADNKPG

-1853 FMVGGIMVVAVAAL
+1853 FMVGGIMIVAVAAL

>member
-110 KPLPGKPAV
+110 KPLPGKPFV
-119 KPVLSGSE
+119 EPVLSGSE
-127 YDKSQGEGG
+127 YDGKPGEGG

-147 DGDPNTYWASTKQE
+147 DGNPATYWASTQQK
-161 AGTAHLIVDFGA
+161 AGTAHLIVDFGV
-173 EKQVKSVVYT
+173 EREVKSVVYT
-183 ARNSNGS
+183 ARKNTEQNNYES
-190 YNCTG
+190 TG
-195 AITKYKLYIWK
+195 AITKYQLFVWK
-206 DGAWKDAPVAEG
+206 DGDWKKEPVAEG
-218 EFANITTKGTGE
+218 TFADVTSTGKGT
-230 ITLADSVTTQ
+230 ITLNSAVTTQ
-240 KIKLVAVKSHMWDD
+240 KIKLVAVESYMWQPA
-254 KQKNMYANVAE
+254 QKNMYANVAE
-265 LEVKNDKGENIL
+265 LEVKNGKGENIL
-277 APGSSDNSWKVE
+277 APSSSDNSWKVE

-385 STTFKPLYDGMYG
+385 STTFKPLYDGMYD

-410 LKQPVDK
+410 LKQPVNK

-429 NYAAASEVD
+429 NFAAAAEVD
-438 LFSGEFTTTVNKEN
+438 LFSGKFTTTVNKEN

-478 TFDPFEFGTDSTA
+478 TFDPFEFGTDSAA

-748 SNFGVWI
+748 SNFGVWV

-812 WDGFADKAQYNAF
+812 WDGFADNAQYNAF
-825 NKGDSVA
+825 KKGDSVA
-832 GYDANHQHMY
+832 GYDASHQHMY

-918 NAMLTYRD
+918 NAMLSYRD

-954 EGTGINAD
+954 EGTGINVD

-1004 LEWEEKNFKMLRN
+1004 LKWEEKNFKMLRN

-1030 LTSGTTVTEKGVQNA
+1030 LTSGTTVTEKGVQSA

-1070 TITFKL
+1070 TIEFNL

-1081 CTSEGTYQVVRDHVY
+1081 CTFEGTYQVVRDHVY

-1122 GETQVWHLSKN
+1122 GETQIWHLSKN

-1148 NTTMRVQASEHVYGA
+1148 NTTMRVQASEHVYNA
-1163 QFEVYIDG
+1163 NLEVYVDG

-1177 EDAIKAYADLK
+1177 ENAIKAYADLK

-1211 ADAAGNALEGAKID
+1211 ADAAGNALKGAKID

-1274 SQGSEWELGVNADG
+1274 SQGSEWKLGVNADG

-1296 VTAASQTKVAG
+1296 VTATSQTKVTG

-1435 PGLGEPQP
+1435 PGLGEPKP
-1443 ENLALDKIPTASWL
+1443 ENLALSKTPTAGWL
-1457 PGKDGTG
+1457 PGSSQNPSDAI
-1464 SVENSG
+1464 NSA
-1470 RPLSKATDGEFDSAD
+1470 RDINRVTDGKLFDGD
-1485 TYAIFGNDAA
+1485 YAIFGKDGANE
-1495 KKPAYM
+1495 PAYL

-1509 NIEDVKLYRYWTDG
+1509 NIDSVTLWRYKDY
-1523 RTYADTALVV
+1523 TYADTALVV
-1533 SNDPEFA
+1533 SNDPKFSE
-1540 NIKAE
+1540 IKAE
-1545 DVLYYSYKDEDN
+1545 DVLYYTHSNEN
-1557 KDVFDLGVNATKQTY
+1557 EKDVFKLGVDAKDGTLY
-1572 QETKDGKTIFES
+1572 QETEEGKELFKS
-1584 NGKPVTARYVRLYGN
+1584 NGSSIKARYIRLYGN
-1599 GKVDNGVAAAGD
+1599 GKMDNGTATQGD
-1611 NHIVELLVN
+1611 NHIYELQVM
-1620 GTRTVK
+1620 GTRDGY

-1641 RGDAAMKDKADYTD
+1641 RGDAAMKDKAGYTD
-1655 ESIKKLE
+1655 ESIKELE

-1674 VHEQI
+1674 VHKQI
-1679 EAQEFETAYG
+1679 EAQEFETTYG

-1756 GYAFAGWYADEAL
+1756 GYTFAGWYADEAL

-1793 GSEQPEPPVDPEDP
+1793 GAEKPEPPVD
-1807 NKPGKPE
+1807 PE

-1835 AGNKPS
+1835 ADNKPG